1 MKAPDAPH
9 GEHHG
14 EPGGP
19 IAFMASNPIAANLL
33 MFGILAAGF
42 ASLAALE
49 REAWPT
55 LPFYTIEVSMAY
67 PGASPEEV
75 EESIVVKIEEQVQSL
90 EDVKT
95 VRSVAAPG
103 MASVA
108 VEVKSGTDMDR
119 ALDEIESAVS
129 RIQSFPG
136 AAERAVIQEMT
147 NRQSMIRLI
156 VHGDIPERS
165 LKELAYQMEDAL
177 GSLPSV
183 SNVETTGARDYEISV
198 EVPLRRLRAL
208 GITLEDVARAV
219 RRGSLDLSA
228 GSIETR
234 DAEVRVRT
242 LGQRYDQQDFEGI
255 VVLTRPDGTVV
266 RLGDIADVRDGFE
279 DSNLIVRHEGRRA
292 LFIEVFRAE
301 GELVMDVATA
311 VQEHVANVIAP
322 SLPEGVGV
330 TVWNDESQTYS
341 ERADLLIKNGLL
353 GLMLVLVALALFLEI
368 RLAIWV
374 AVGLAT
380 AGVGALAVMMTLDLA
395 INTISLFVFVLAI
408 GIIVDDAIVVAEHI
422 HHERQRGTPGVAAAI
437 RGVRRIK
444 SPLTF
449 AVLTSVAAFTPVF
462 LIPGGIGEI
471 WRALP
476 VVVISMLLISL
487 GESLF
492 ILPNHLSRL
501 KGPEW
506 SPTSAVER
514 FFGRTQG
521 YVDGVLRRIVEGPL
535 DRALHFATR
544 QPAVV
549 MAGAVGALVVSVA
562 LLPAGIVKTT
572 FADVVEG
579 DFVSASLEMPDGT
592 TARRTY
598 EVALGLEEAGRRVV
612 ERLSRERGD
621 EGSLL
626 SGVIITVG
634 QGPRVE
640 GGGVIPQ
647 PNLRPES
654 NIATVEFKLVSAQDR
669 DISTVDVAQA
679 WREEVG
685 VLPHVRGVVF
695 SGDVLDLGNPIE
707 AVLSHPDPERLV
719 EIATSVV
726 RSLRG
731 LGGVYDVRSDH
742 TPGVREIQLEL
753 LPAGR
758 TLGLTLE
765 ELALQ
770 ARAAFFGAEALRV
783 QRGRDEVRVYVRL
796 PERERNAITDIE
808 DYLVRT
814 PSGAE
819 VPLTAVAALK
829 SGVAPPVVRR
839 RDGQRVVTV
848 TAEVDTAVISANEA
862 NAVLADSIL
871 ADLVASDAEL
881 GYVFA
886 GEQQAQA
893 EAGGGL
899 AGGFALVLFFMYAML
914 AVPLRSYGKP
924 VIIMAIIPF
933 GLIGMILGHLVL
945 GVAVSATSF
954 MGFFGLSGVVI
965 NDSLVMIDFIDQR
978 LREGAPVRTAI
989 IEGAK
994 GRFRPILLTSLTTFL
1009 GFTPLILD
1017 RAIQAQFVAPFAATL
1032 GIGILVTTVILM
1044 LVTPALTAIYL
1055 RVNSRRGAPEPAGEA
1070 VGVEAVA

>member
-1 MKAPDAPH
+1 MNGRDL
-9 GEHHG
+9 HHG

-33 MFGILAAGF
+33 MIGILAAGV

-75 EESIVVKIEEQVQSL
+75 EESIVVKIEEQVESL
-90 EDVKT
+90 EEVKT

-108 VEVKSGTDMDR
+108 IEVKSGTDMGQ
-119 ALDEIESAVS
+119 ALDDIESAVS

-165 LKELAYQMEDAL
+165 LKELAYQIEDEL
-177 GSLPSV
+177 GSLPAV

-208 GITLEDVARAV
+208 GITLDDIAGAV

-228 GSIETR
+228 GSIETSS
-234 DAEVRVRT
+234 AEVRVRT
-242 LGQRYDQQDFEGI
+242 LGQRYDQQDFEEI

-266 RLGDIADVRDGFE
+266 RLGDIAEVRDGFE
-279 DSNLIVRHEGRRA
+279 DSNLIVRHQGRPA
-292 LFIEVFRAE
+292 LFIEVFRAD
-301 GELVMDVATA
+301 GELVMDVARA
-311 VQEHVANVIAP
+311 VQEHVANVIVP
-322 SLPEGVGV
+322 SLPEGVGI

-341 ERADLLIKNGLL
+341 ERADLLIENGLL
-353 GLMLVLVALALFLEI
+353 GLMLVLIALALFLEI

-380 AGVGALAVMMTLDLA
+380 SGIGALAVMMTLDIA

-422 HHERQRGTPGVAAAI
+422 HQERQRGTPGIAAAI
-437 RGVRRIK
+437 RGVRRIR

-476 VVVISMLLISL
+476 IVVISMLLISL

-492 ILPNHLSRL
+492 VLPNHLSHL

-506 SPTSAVER
+506 SPASPVDR
-514 FFGRTQG
+514 FFARTQG
-521 YVDGVLRRIVEGPL
+521 YVDGLLRRVVEGPL
-535 DRALHFATR
+535 DRGLHFATR
-544 QPAVV
+544 HPSVV
-549 MAGAVGALVVSVA
+549 LAGALGTLVVSVS

-598 EVALGLEEAGRRVV
+598 EVARELEAAGRRVV
-612 ERLSRERGD
+612 ERLSRERD
-621 EGSLL
+621 EDAPPLL
-626 SGVIITVG
+626 SGVIVTVG

-640 GGGVIPQ
+640 GGGVVPQ

-654 NIATVEFKLVSAQDR
+654 NIATVEFKLVSAQQR
-669 DISTVDVAQA
+669 EISTVDVAQA

-685 VLPHVRGVVF
+685 VLPYVRGIVF

-796 PERERNAITDIE
+796 PARERDAITDIE

-814 PSGAE
+814 PGGAE
-819 VPLTAVAALK
+819 VPLTAVASLR
-829 SGVAPPVVRR
+829 SGIAPPVVRR

-871 ADLVASDAEL
+871 GDLSASEPEL
-881 GYVFA
+881 SYVFG

-899 AGGFALVLFFMYAML
+899 AGGFAMVLLFMYAML
-914 AVPLRSYGKP
+914 AIPLRSYGKP

-933 GLIGMILGHLVL
+933 GLIGMIVGHLVL
-945 GVAVSATSF
+945 GVPVSATSF

-978 LREGAPVRTAI
+978 LREGAPARTAI

-994 GRFRPILLTSLTTFL
+994 GRFRPIMLTSLTTFL
-1009 GFTPLILD
+1009 GFTPLILE
-1017 RAIQAQFVAPFAATL
+1017 RAIQAQFLAPFAATL
-1032 GIGILVTTVILM
+1032 GIGILVTTAVLM

-1055 RVNSRRGAPEPAGEA
+1055 RVNSPRR
-1070 VGVEAVA
+1070 VEATVDASMSVQTAG

>member
-1 MKAPDAPH
+1 MNARD
-9 GEHHG
+9 GHHG

-33 MFGILAAGF
+33 MLGILAAGF

-165 LKELAYQMEDAL
+165 LKELAYQIEDGL

-183 SNVETTGARDYEISV
+183 SNVETTGAKDYEISV
-198 EVPLRRLRAL
+198 EVPLHRLRAL
-208 GITLEDVARAV
+208 GITLDDIAGAV

-242 LGQRYDQQDFEGI
+242 LGQRYDQQDFEDI

-266 RLGDIADVRDGFE
+266 RLEDIAEVRDGFE

-311 VQEHVANVIAP
+311 VQDHVANVIVP

-353 GLMLVLVALALFLEI
+353 GLLLVLVALALFLEI

-487 GESLF
+487 AESLF

-506 SPTSAVER
+506 SPTGRVER
-514 FFGRTQG
+514 FFARTQG
-521 YVDGVLRRIVEGPL
+521 YVDGLLRRIVEGPL

-562 LLPAGIVKTT
+562 LLPAGVVKTT

-621 EGSLL
+621 AGSLL

-685 VLPHVRGVVF
+685 VLPYARGVVF

-814 PSGAE
+814 PGGAE

-848 TAEVDTAVISANEA
+848 TAEVDTAAISANEA

-871 ADLVASDAEL
+871 AELMASDAEL
-881 GYVFA
+881 SYVFA

-965 NDSLVMIDFIDQR
+965 NDALVMIDFIDQR

-994 GRFRPILLTSLTTFL
+994 GRFRPIMLTSLTTFL

-1055 RVNSRRGAPEPAGEA
+1055 GVNSRRRAPEPAGGA
-1070 VGVEAVA
+1070 VAVEAAA